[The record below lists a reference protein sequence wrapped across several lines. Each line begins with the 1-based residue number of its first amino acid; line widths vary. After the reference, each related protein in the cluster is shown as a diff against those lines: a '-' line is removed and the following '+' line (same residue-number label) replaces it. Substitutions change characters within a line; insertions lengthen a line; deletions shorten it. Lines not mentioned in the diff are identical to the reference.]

1 MRADAQSALT
11 SLEPGIAL
19 ADDEQLAASTYDLAI
34 RVTRLGGFQ
43 GRRGL
48 SLFLFSFA
56 EELTES
62 LAEASDL
69 TFLADLLLF
78 AGIEGVGRAGDIQR
92 HIG

>member
-43 GRRGL
+43 GGED
-48 SLFLFSFA
+48 FHCFSFP
-56 EELTES
+56 
-62 LAEASDL
+62 
-69 TFLADLLLF
+69 LLKN
-78 AGIEGVGRAGDIQR
+78 
-92 HIG
+92 